1 MLDLALRLV
10 DRLIDLSKRREA
22 VNRAQFVD
30 FVEPAFQSFEKVHTD
45 YIDSLTRYSARLADL
60 SMRMDLKHPIFGEME
75 LDSLKSEHLRAK
87 LKEFK
92 PDTAPVKLRD
102 FLSAID
108 FYLKGMSAS
117 AAHAAVI
124 GKLVHAGD
132 AGLSGAELGSLEP
145 ERNRDE
151 RARADAATRILIF
164 SDPMREA
171 LRQMLLGYDAP
182 SDLGEEEGAALS
194 EGAQNL
200 SLLRDE
206 DRRQMCAAAVRNAMM
221 HFQGCYSSVAAAHAK
236 LRSELL
242 TPR

>member
-117 AAHAAVI
+117 AAHAVPAT
-124 GKLVHAGD
+124 K
-132 AGLSGAELGSLEP
+132 GASSNKG
-145 ERNRDE
+145 
-151 RARADAATRILIF
+151 
-164 SDPMREA
+164 
-171 LRQMLLGYDAP
+171 AP
-182 SDLGEEEGAALS
+182 SGS
-194 EGAQNL
+194 
-200 SLLRDE
+200 
-206 DRRQMCAAAVRNAMM
+206 
-221 HFQGCYSSVAAAHAK
+221 
-236 LRSELL
+236 
-242 TPR
+242 